1 MSYYLVVSVRKVNS
15 LCFTTNVFLS
25 NSYRTQGAALSAF
38 TLSGVSARGILWK
51 KVVLKNLAKFLRTP
65 FLQNASEQLLLSFI
79 ETYVRYFLSNFCFS
93 PKGSPSKTMKNVFF
107 NSSKKLFSF
116 SKYPNFCIS
125 VFPSFSSCQALL

>member
-1 MSYYLVVSVRKVNS
+1 MLHHECFPFQQLQNTGGSFVSIYSFRSIRQRYS
-15 LCFTTNVFLS
+15 L
-25 NSYRTQGAALSAF
+25 
-38 TLSGVSARGILWK
+38 K
-51 KVVLKNLAKFLRTP
+51 KVVLKNFAKFLRTP